1 MYKID
6 GSELYEYQQQ
16 LLQPPEDIPIWE
28 KKCLTVEEAA
38 AYSGIGERRL
48 KALLM
53 DKDCS
58 FRIARSD
65 RLLIIREKLEE
76 FIDSK
81 VKECVAV
88 PKSKKLLQFTLDDGT
103 GTDRTILSG
112 IHAYY
117 EPEELVG
124 KTLIAITNLP
134 PRKMMG
140 IESCGMLLS
149 AVNNLKDSED
159 EELHLIMVDNHIPA
173 GAKLY

>member
-28 KKCLTVEEAA
+28 KKCL
-38 AYSGIGERRL
+38 IGERRL

-76 FIDSK
+76 FIDS
-81 VKECVAV
+81 
-88 PKSKKLLQFTLDDGT
+88 ST
-103 GTDRTILSG
+103 
-112 IHAYY
+112 
-117 EPEELVG
+117 EL
-124 KTLIAITNLP
+124 
-134 PRKMMG
+134 
-140 IESCGMLLS
+140 
-149 AVNNLKDSED
+149 
-159 EELHLIMVDNHIPA
+159 
-173 GAKLY
+173 